1 MKEITKIQWPQLAS
15 LAALYASVVI
25 GWIAY
30 YNYQPIL
37 LKGFNLEGYTFY
49 LFIVQGIILVVTP
62 PLAGRLGDKYRKKA
76 GHRLPIISAG
86 ISFAAMVFMAVAFT
100 VFINPEP
107 GLLMTIV
114 LPGAITMWLIS
125 MSIFT
130 SPAISTVEM
139 FAPKEQLPTAMA
151 VITLVSGLVYALE
164 PVIVD
169 VINYIGAPLTFAAGG
184 VAVALSGY
192 ALMRNSKD
200 MFSKLG
206 DEDVQPIP
214 KSRNSDYVLV
224 ITLGVAV
231 GIVTSILFNLFPD
244 RFETA
249 MDAVFGR
256 DVSGAIVTTVILA
269 LSAILAIPMG
279 KVAQKIGLNNSVRT
293 GVILLFLTTLG
304 ILFMENN
311 VAMMLLLVV
320 FAVAYTLASVSAL
333 PLAMEGIN
341 IKNKV
346 LGVGFFYAGFELP
359 NSILEAYLVSTG
371 AF

>member
-1 MKEITKIQWPQLAS
+1 
-15 LAALYASVVI
+15 
-25 GWIAY
+25 
-30 YNYQPIL
+30 
-37 LKGFNLEGYTFY
+37 
-49 LFIVQGIILVVTP
+49 
-62 PLAGRLGDKYRKKA
+62 
-76 GHRLPIISAG
+76 
-86 ISFAAMVFMAVAFT
+86 
-100 VFINPEP
+100 
-107 GLLMTIV
+107 
-114 LPGAITMWLIS
+114 
-125 MSIFT
+125 
-130 SPAISTVEM
+130 M

-169 VINYIGAPLTFAAGG
+169 VINYIGAPLTFAVGG